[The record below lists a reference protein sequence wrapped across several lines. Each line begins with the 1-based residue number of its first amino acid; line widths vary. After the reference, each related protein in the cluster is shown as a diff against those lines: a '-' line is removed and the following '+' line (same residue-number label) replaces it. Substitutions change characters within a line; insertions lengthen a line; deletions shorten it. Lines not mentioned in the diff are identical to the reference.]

1 MKPSCLKPFLRSLG
15 LVIASVFCFCTFA
28 IAQPLHSSSVW
39 IAQTPMEQ
47 PAPSNSLAQPTPRS
61 PSDLVTSPDKI
72 VPNQQAQTFKNQGK
86 ATPDTKQGQSGGPY
100 DLKAIEESYRSL
112 YGS

>member
-1 MKPSCLKPFLRSLG
+1 M
-15 LVIASVFCFCTFA
+15 
-28 IAQPLHSSSVW
+28 
-39 IAQTPMEQ
+39 
-47 PAPSNSLAQPTPRS
+47 

-86 ATPDTKQGQSGGPY
+86 ATPDTLDTKQGQLGGPY